1 MGSGNAAS
9 QRKVERGER
18 AWRRSSGQT
27 KATAPSGPAQTHQ
40 TGRNEQQRP
49 PKFACSG
56 VAQWVLASSR
66 TVRCPLRSLS
76 LLYSHLVRSSTANG
90 NLLPNKTK
98 SKWELRVG
106 MTDDVTKRQH
116 GTALH
121 GTGRGV
127 LDRTGRTDA
136 ASRRAPSAQ
145 TGLSVARSAS
155 CFAKL
160 SRADTCFCSDSPR
173 TCL

>member
-1 MGSGNAAS
+1 SL
-9 QRKVERGER
+9 KE
-18 AWRRSSGQT
+18 
-27 KATAPSGPAQTHQ
+27 TAIFFPKKQNGGDWEV
-40 TGRNEQQRP
+40 TGREQ
-49 PKFACSG
+49 K
-56 VAQWVLASSR
+56 
-66 TVRCPLRSLS
+66 
-76 LLYSHLVRSSTANG
+76 STAK
-90 NLLPNKTK
+90 L
-98 SKWELRVG
+98 WECR
-106 MTDDVTKRQH
+106 VTKRQH

-136 ASRRAPSAQ
+136 ASRRAASAQ